1 MGGTEQLARFAGLV
15 AGLVL
20 AFAAAAPFTGVPP
33 RGVAGG
39 GSTPGTVAIE
49 VVPHGELTLD
59 PTGPALPPT
68 AIRSDEQPRG
78 ASLAVKVQN
87 ISALPLRLAVRL
99 KPVSATLSDA
109 ATVRGSVAGSVV
121 FDGTLR
127 AAEAWSPATAR
138 AIEPG
143 ATATLRLRIKLRDGV
158 TPEQWLGR
166 DDSRQLEFQPSV
178 VAPPTTPTSPATTPT
193 TPPTTP
199 TTPPATTP
207 GQAP

>member
-33 RGVAGG
+33 QGVSGG
-39 GSTPGTVAIE
+39 AATPGTVAIE
-49 VVPHGELTLD
+49 VVPHGELTLV

-68 AIRSDEQPRG
+68 AIRSEQQPRG
-78 ASLAVKVQN
+78 ASLAVRVQN
-87 ISALPLRLAVRL
+87 ISALPLRLSVRL

-166 DDSRQLEFQPSV
+166 RDSRQLEFQPSI
-178 VAPPTTPTSPATTPT
+178 VAPPTTPSATTPT
-193 TPPTTP
+193 TPAPP
-199 TTPPATTP
+199 VTTPPAPTTP